1 MGQINYSEL
10 FAERVLDAMFDNYDF
25 DFTISTPD
33 DDMILFEIDTNHF
46 NVENNQIQLHLEYK
60 DNKIHVQVYKRSED
74 YENIGYYDI
83 DENQFYKSS
92 SFWETMFNE
101 HLLF

>member
-10 FAERVLDAMFDNYDF
+10 FAEKILNAMFDNYDF

-33 DDMILFEIDTNHF
+33 DDLIYFEIETN
-46 NVENNQIQLHLEYK
+46 NINYENNQIELHLEQK
-60 DNKIHVQVYKRSED
+60 GNEIHVKVYKRSED
-74 YENIGYYDI
+74 YEDIGYYDI
-83 DENQFYKSS
+83 EKDKFYKSS
-92 SFWETMFNE
+92 SFWETMFTE